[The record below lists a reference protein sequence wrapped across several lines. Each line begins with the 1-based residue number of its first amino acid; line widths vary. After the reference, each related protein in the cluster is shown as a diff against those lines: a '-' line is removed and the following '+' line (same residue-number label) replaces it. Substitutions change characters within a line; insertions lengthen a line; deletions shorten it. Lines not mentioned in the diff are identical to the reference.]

1 MRLDVYR
8 DDRYLGGYHI
18 GGSSDLR
25 VGRDRRNDIIL
36 PHTTVSRHHANL
48 LRQGRKYLLMDRSS
62 NGTFVDGDRVDK
74 LLLDPGTEITIGP
87 FRLVLTEEDQTLG
100 SQPTDKLTAHP
111 DMDMVGS
118 SGVMVRLREQV
129 RMAADT
135 DVNTLIIGETGT
147 GKELV
152 ARAVHDLSQRQMM
165 PFVAINCGAISPDL
179 VESELFGHVKGAFT
193 GASGDRK
200 GAFEQAH
207 GGTLFF
213 DEIGELS
220 TALQPKLLRVLESG
234 EVRRVGDQGTITV
247 DVRVVAATHR
257 DLKAEVE
264 SGRFRSDLLYRLFV
278 FPLLVPP
285 LRSRKEDIRELSTHF
300 LGSEDN
306 LTDEAMERLLNH
318 SWPGNVREL
327 KNVIERARI
336 VTSGDPIGPDEI
348 IFLDEDPLS
357 GKTPTDPLPET
368 FEELERLYY
377 ARALDKSDGSIRA
390 AAKSLGIPKSTL
402 YDRLKRYGL
411 SPDKDQDDE
420 DN

>member
-8 DDRYLGGYHI
+8 DDKYLGGYHV

-25 VGRDRRNDIIL
+25 IGRDRRNDIIL

-48 LRQGRKYLLMDRSS
+48 LRQGPKYLLMDRSS
-62 NGTFVDGDRVDK
+62 NGTFVDGKRVDK
-74 LLLDPGTEITIGP
+74 VLLDPGSEINIGP
-87 FRLVLTEEDQTLG
+87 FRLVLTEGDQTLG
-100 SQPTDKLTAHP
+100 SMPTDKVTDHP

-118 SGVMVRLREQV
+118 SEGIEKLRGQV
-129 RMAADT
+129 RQAADT
-135 DVNTLIIGETGT
+135 DANVLIIGETGT

-152 ARAVHDLSQRQMM
+152 ARAVHDFSQRQMM

-193 GASGDRK
+193 GAAGDRK

-207 GGTLFF
+207 GGTLFL

-220 TALQPKLLRVLESG
+220 TGLQPKLLRVLESG
-234 EVRRVGDQGTITV
+234 EVRRVGAQGTITV
-247 DVRVVAATHR
+247 DVRLVAATHR
-257 DLKAEVE
+257 DLKSEVDA
-264 SGRFRSDLLYRLFV
+264 GRFRSDLLYRLFV
-278 FPLLVPP
+278 FPLLVPA
-285 LRSRKEDIRELSTHF
+285 LRLRKDDIGELTNYF
-300 LGSEDN
+300 LGSDDE
-306 LTDEAMERLLNH
+306 LTEEAMVRLMAH
-318 SWPGNVREL
+318 PWPGNVREL

-336 VTSGDPIGPDEI
+336 VASGEPVGPDEI
-348 IFLDEDPLS
+348 IFLDENPLS
-357 GKTPTDPLPET
+357 ENTPTDPLPET

-377 ARALDKSDGSIRA
+377 ARALDKSRGSIRA

-411 SPDKDQDDE
+411 SPGKDE
-420 DN
+420 DE

>member
-8 DDRYLGGYHI
+8 DDRYLGGYHV

-25 VGRDRRNDIIL
+25 IGRDRRNDIIL

-48 LRQGRKYLLMDRSS
+48 LRQGPKYLLMDRSS
-62 NGTFVDGDRVDK
+62 NGTFMDGKRVDK
-74 LLLDPGTEITIGP
+74 VLLDPGSEINIGP

-100 SQPTDKLTAHP
+100 SMPTDKVTDHP

-118 SGVMVRLREQV
+118 SEGIEKLRGQV
-129 RMAADT
+129 RQAADT
-135 DVNTLIIGETGT
+135 DANVLIVGETGT

-152 ARAVHDLSQRQMM
+152 ARAVHDFSQRQMR

-193 GASGDRK
+193 GATVDRK

-207 GGTLFF
+207 GGTLFL

-220 TALQPKLLRVLESG
+220 TELQPKLLRVLESG
-234 EVRRVGDQGTITV
+234 EVRRVGAQGTITV
-247 DVRVVAATHR
+247 DVRLVAATLR
-257 DLKAEVE
+257 DLKSEVDA
-264 SGRFRSDLLYRLFV
+264 GRFRSDLLYRLFV
-278 FPLLVPP
+278 FPLLVPA
-285 LRSRKEDIRELSTHF
+285 LRLRKDDIGELTNYF
-300 LGSEDN
+300 LGSDN
-306 LTDEAMERLLNH
+306 ELTDEAMARLMAH
-318 SWPGNVREL
+318 PWPGNVREL

-336 VTSGDPIGPDEI
+336 VASGEPVGPDEI
-348 IFLDEDPLS
+348 IFLDENPLS
-357 GKTPTDPLPET
+357 ENTPTDPLPET

-377 ARALDKSDGSIRA
+377 ARALDKSRGSIRA

-411 SPDKDQDDE
+411 SPGKDDDS
-420 DN
+420 

>member
-8 DDRYLGGYHI
+8 DDRYLGGYHV

-25 VGRDRRNDIIL
+25 IGRDRRNDIIL

-48 LRQGRKYLLMDRSS
+48 LRQGPRYLLIDRSS
-62 NGTFVDGDRVDK
+62 NGTFVDGKRVDK
-74 LLLDPGTEITIGP
+74 LLLDPGVEISIGP
-87 FRLVLTEEDQTLG
+87 FKLVLTEDDQTLG
-100 SQPTDKLTAHP
+100 SMPTDKLTDLP
-111 DMDMVGS
+111 EMDMVGS
-118 SGVMVRLREQV
+118 SDVMKKLREQLKQ
-129 RMAADT
+129 AADT
-135 DVNTLIIGETGT
+135 DANVLIVGETGT

-152 ARAVHDLSQRQMM
+152 ARAVHDNSPRQMM
-165 PFVAINCGAISPDL
+165 PFVAINCGAISSDL

-193 GASGDRK
+193 GAAGDRK

-207 GGTLFF
+207 GGTLFL

-220 TALQPKLLRVLESG
+220 TELQPKLLRVLESG
-234 EVRRVGDQGTITV
+234 EVRLVGAQGTITV

-257 DLKAEVE
+257 DLKSEVDA
-264 SGRFRSDLLYRLFV
+264 GRFRSDLLYRLFV
-278 FPLLVPP
+278 FPLLVPA
-285 LRSRKEDIRELSTHF
+285 LRLRKEDIGELAVHF
-300 LGSEDN
+300 LGSDDE
-306 LTDEAMERLLNH
+306 LTSEAMDRLMAH

-336 VTSGDPIGPDEI
+336 VACGEPIDPDDI
-348 IFLDEDPLS
+348 IFLDEGALS
-357 GKTPTDPLPET
+357 ENTPTDPLPET

-377 ARALDKSDGSIRA
+377 ARALDKSRGSIRA

-411 SPDKDQDDE
+411 SPGKDE
-420 DN
+420 DQ

>member
-8 DDRYLGGYHI
+8 DDRYLGGYHV

-25 VGRDRRNDIIL
+25 IGRDRRNDIIL

-48 LRQGRKYLLMDRSS
+48 LRQGPKYLLMDRSS
-62 NGTFVDGDRVDK
+62 NGTFMDGKRVDK
-74 LLLDPGTEITIGP
+74 VLLDPGSEINIGP

-100 SQPTDKLTAHP
+100 SMPTDKVTDHP

-118 SGVMVRLREQV
+118 SEGIEKLRGQV
-129 RMAADT
+129 RQAADT
-135 DVNTLIIGETGT
+135 DANVLIVGETGT

-152 ARAVHDLSQRQMM
+152 ARAVHDFSQRQMR

-193 GASGDRK
+193 GATGDRK

-207 GGTLFF
+207 GGTLFL

-220 TALQPKLLRVLESG
+220 TELQPKLLRVLESG
-234 EVRRVGDQGTITV
+234 EVRRVGAQGTITV
-247 DVRVVAATHR
+247 DVRLVAATLR
-257 DLKAEVE
+257 DLKSEVDA
-264 SGRFRSDLLYRLFV
+264 GRFRSDLLYRLFV
-278 FPLLVPP
+278 FPLLVPA
-285 LRSRKEDIRELSTHF
+285 LRLRKDDIGELTNYF
-300 LGSEDN
+300 LGSDN
-306 LTDEAMERLLNH
+306 ELTDEAMARLMAH
-318 SWPGNVREL
+318 PWPGNVREL

-336 VTSGDPIGPDEI
+336 VASGEPVGPDEI
-348 IFLDEDPLS
+348 IFLDENPLS
-357 GKTPTDPLPET
+357 ENTPTDPLPET

-377 ARALDKSDGSIRA
+377 ARALDKSRGSIRA

-411 SPDKDQDDE
+411 SPGKDDDS
-420 DN
+420 